1 MSRDNLTF
9 LLQHLGFA
17 IKKLILK
24 PSQQIK
30 YLGLKIDTLNM
41 NLVLTKKKMEKV
53 ILKCQNILSDLN
65 PLVRD

>member
-53 ILKCQNILSDLN
+53 ILKCQNILSDLK
-65 PLVRD
+65 PLLRD

>member
-53 ILKCQNILSDLN
+53 ILKCQNILSDLK
-65 PLVRD
+65 PFLRD

>member
-53 ILKCQNILSDLN
+53 ILTCQNILSDLK
-65 PLVRD
+65 PLLRD